1 MIILIY
7 TVFLSFIIYTSYG
20 QGSFI
25 GKICVHA
32 YITIITIIT
41 IAPLP
46 GVEVTRSTNVVVP
59 GGLSNTFYLEEYGL
73 VIVCPRD
80 AIPAGFFSVINIRLS
95 VTGPYIYPDSDNHTM
110 VAASPVYWLSSS
122 KEFLKPLQ
130 LGIRHY
136 ASEKAVIKVYT
147 ADDNPRNMSYVFEEV
162 ANVTVSRNYV
172 YFSVDH
178 FSGDLV
184 MINESTFCGSL
195 HCDWSSFNHHHWDC
209 NYVISQ
215 YGLQHIVS
223 HSLLYNTIH
232 FHVELYRSNKV

>member
-7 TVFLSFIIYTSYG
+7 TVFLSFIIYVSYG
-20 QGSFI
+20 QSSFI
-25 GKICVHA
+25 GKIVHA
-32 YITIITIIT
+32 YNYIIIIIT
-41 IAPLP
+41 IAHLP

-59 GGLSNTFYLEEYGL
+59 GGILSTLYLEEYGL
-73 VIVCPRD
+73 VIVSPPD
-80 AIPAGFFSVINIRLS
+80 AIPAGLFSIINIRLS

-110 VAASPVYWLSSS
+110 VPASPVYWLSSS
-122 KEFLKPLQ
+122 KKFLKPLQ
-130 LGIRHY
+130 LGIRHF

-147 ADDNPRNMSYVFEEV
+147 ADDSPRNMSYVFEEV

-178 FSGDLV
+178 FSGDSV
-184 MINESTFCGSL
+184 MSNEPTFCGSL
-195 HCDWSSFNHHHWDC
+195 HCDWSSFNRYHLDC

-215 YGLQHIVS
+215 YGLQQHVS
-223 HSLLYNTIH
+223 YSLLYNIIIH